1 MIPAEALPLLWTVY
15 KQFALPSL
23 RDPLL
28 RAYLPWTRK
37 IAERLA
43 RQLPASVE
51 VDDLVSLG
59 VVGLIDA
66 IDAYDLAQRKRFEH
80 FAHRRVKG
88 AMLDGLREIDPADR
102 KTRAMLR
109 KLERVSDA
117 IRVQYG
123 RPATAEELA
132 GELSLRPK
140 QLRQLE
146 MRRMALSSRSL
157 SGGGGGGEH
166 DRDRDNAAPG
176 VPANATRDARAI
188 DPARAAFA
196 RSLRDALVR
205 HLSREERLVVL
216 LYYCE
221 DLKMHEIGKVL
232 GLSEA
237 RVSQIHKNIM
247 LRLRARATD
256 RGDYRALACA

>member
-1 MIPAEALPLLWTVY
+1 MIQNETLPLLWTVY
-15 KQFALPSL
+15 KRFGITSL

-59 VVGLIDA
+59 VVGLIGA
-66 IDAYDLAQRKRFEH
+66 IETFEPEQRYRFEH
-80 FAHRRVKG
+80 YAHRRVKG

-102 KTRAMLR
+102 KTRALLR
-109 KLERVSDA
+109 KLDRVA
-117 IRVQYG
+117 ETIRVQHG

-132 GELSLRPK
+132 GELAIRPK
-140 QLRQLE
+140 QLRLLE
-146 MRRMALSSRSL
+146 MRRAALSSRSL
-157 SGGGGGGEH
+157 SG
-166 DRDRDNAAPG
+166 DRDDRHASPG
-176 VPANATRDARAI
+176 VSAQTTRDRRAV
-188 DPARAAFA
+188 DPARAAVA
-196 RSLRDALVR
+196 RGLRDALIR
-205 HLSREERLVVL
+205 DLSREERLVVL

-221 DLKMHEIGKVL
+221 ELKMHEIGKVL

-247 LRLRARATD
+247 ARLRARVNGG
-256 RGDYRALACA
+256 GDYPMLACA